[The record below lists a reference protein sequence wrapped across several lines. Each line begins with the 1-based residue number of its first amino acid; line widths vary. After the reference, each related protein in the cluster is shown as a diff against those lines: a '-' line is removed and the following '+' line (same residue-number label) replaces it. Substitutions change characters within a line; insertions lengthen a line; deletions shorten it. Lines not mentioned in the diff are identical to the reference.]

1 MRVKNVYQN
10 ASGQWHIEYGL
21 GNLMTLAVR
30 VYCGQI
36 LIAIW
41 IAMFIGLPL
50 IVLTTLAS
58 GKSLH
63 EEKSISSPF
72 NCNIPQE
79 SIDRELSN

>member
-36 LIAIW
+36 L